1 MVQVILLC
9 KRKPI
14 LVYNFNGDILSSH
27 VGEEVMY
34 TSGKARIVELSYI
47 ERHVIRKGKRGTYV
61 NLF

>member
-27 VGEEVMY
+27 IGEEVMY
-34 TSGKARIVELSYI
+34 SNGKAKIVELAYRQ
-47 ERHVIRKGKRGTYV
+47 RHFIRKGKRGTYV
-61 NLF
+61 KLF